1 MPFRAGE
8 LSPTWAVCQM
18 VSRLEPEGQVISF
31 KEGKGI
37 GSRSELIKLS
47 WSAFINAFAEL
58 AGRFTSERMSPAKQ
72 PDSSMVSLMAF
83 PSSWPSLMLPSSCQ
97 V

>member
-8 LSPTWAVCQM
+8 PSPAWAVCQM
-18 VSRLEPEGQVISF
+18 VSRLEPEGRVISF

-47 WSAFINAFAEL
+47 RSAFINAFAEL
-58 AGRFTSERMSPAKQ
+58 AGRFTSERMSPAKW
-72 PDSSMVSLMAF
+72 PASSMGSLMAL
-83 PSSWPSLMLPSSCQ
+83 PSSWLSLMLPSSCQ
-97 V
+97 L